1 MEKLFS
7 KPAYVL
13 PNLNKRPPALPTN
26 SHHPNNKSLQQ
37 NPASINNT
45 VKPPFKPKQGATV
58 HPSKPANGPQHKTP
72 IIPQQPKPNQFSE
85 DLKSSQFRLLNEYLY
100 TNSSAASKEYFD
112 SRRAE
117 FEVVSPA
124 LPVPRGLHQANRQ
137 VGVQASRSRR

>member
-13 PNLNKRPPALPTN
+13 PNLSKRPPAHP
-26 SHHPNNKSLQQ
+26 SKPPHPNNKPLQQ
-37 NPASINNT
+37 SLAPNNNT
-45 VKPPFKPKQGATV
+45 AKPLSKPKQGTTV
-58 HPSKPANGPQHKTP
+58 HPSKPSNGQGSKAPMLP
-72 IIPQQPKPNQFSE
+72 PQPKPNQFSE

-124 LPVPRGLHQANRQ
+124 LPVSRGLH
-137 VGVQASRSRR
+137 